1 MGKNSGMPY
10 ISPLRLPRAIW
21 MLGFVSLFMDISSE
35 LVHSLLPVFVTATL
49 GASVASLGFLE
60 GGAEAVAMIS
70 KMFSGVLS
78 DWMGK
83 RKVLAVIGYGLAAI
97 TKPMFP
103 LAQTVS
109 WVFAARYIDRIG
121 KGIRGAPRDALV
133 GDLAPP
139 ELRGAAYGLRQS
151 LDTVG
156 AFIGPLLAIGL
167 MLLFSNH
174 IHAVLWFAVFP
185 AFLAVGLLMFGVE
198 EPKKHAA
205 NGNKIPL
212 QLKDIRKLSNS
223 FWWVVIVG
231 GTLTLARFS
240 EAFLILR
247 AQNAGLSVTW
257 VPSVMIVMS
266 LVYALVAYPV
276 GILSDRIE
284 RRLILMIGVAFLV
297 AADVVL
303 ALSGSITG
311 VMGGVALWGLHMG
324 FTQGLL
330 AALVAD
336 TTQPELRGT
345 AFGFFNFASGI
356 LLLIASALAG
366 LLWEIIG
373 AQATFLAG
381 ACFSGL
387 AFVGLGFIT
396 IPVPTRNEQS

>member
-1 MGKNSGMPY
+1 M
-10 ISPLRLPRAIW
+10 PRAIW

-35 LVHSLLPVFVTATL
+35 LVHCLLPVFVTTTL

-60 GGAEAVAMIS
+60 GGAEAIAMIS

-97 TKPMFP
+97 TKPLFP

-109 WVFAARYIDRIG
+109 WVFAARFIDRIG

-167 MLLFSNH
+167 MLLLSNR

-198 EPKKHAA
+198 EPKHHAT
-205 NGNKIPL
+205 NGNKVPL
-212 QLKDIRKLSNS
+212 QLKEIRKLSKP
-223 FWWVVIVG
+223 FWRIVIVG

-247 AQNAGLSVTW
+247 GQNVGLSAAW
-257 VPSVMIVMS
+257 VPSVMILMS

-276 GILSDRIE
+276 GILSDRID
-284 RRLILMIGVAFLV
+284 RHFLLLIGVAFLV

-303 ALSGSITG
+303 ALSGSIMG

-330 AALVAD
+330 ATLVAD
-336 TTQPELRGT
+336 TTLPELRGA
-345 AFGFFNFASGI
+345 AFGFFNFVSGI
-356 LLLIASALAG
+356 LLLAASSLAG
-366 LLWEIIG
+366 LLWEAIG
-373 AQATFLAG
+373 SQATFLAG
-381 ACFSGL
+381 AGFSGL
-387 AFVGLGFIT
+387 AFVGFWFMT
-396 IPVPTRNEQS
+396 IPVPHRNEHE

>member
-1 MGKNSGMPY
+1 MVENIGMPPT
-10 ISPLRLPRAIW
+10 SPLRLPRAIW

-35 LVHSLLPVFVTATL
+35 LVHSLLPVFVTTTL

-60 GGAEAVAMIS
+60 GGAEAIAMIT

-109 WVFAARYIDRIG
+109 WVFAARFIDRIG

-167 MLLFSNH
+167 MLLLGNR
-174 IHAVLWFAVFP
+174 IHVVLWFAVFP

-198 EPKKHAA
+198 EPKQRAA
-205 NGNKIPL
+205 KGNKTPL
-212 QLKDIRKLSNS
+212 QLKDIRKLSQS
-223 FWWVVIVG
+223 FWWIVIVG

-247 AQNAGLSVTW
+247 AQSAGLPVAW

-266 LVYALVAYPV
+266 LVYALAAYPA
-276 GILSDRIE
+276 GILSDRID
-284 RRLILMIGVAFLV
+284 RRLILLIGVAFLV

-311 VMGGVALWGLHMG
+311 IMGGVALWGLHMG

-336 TTQPELRGT
+336 TTRPELRGT
-345 AFGFFNFASGI
+345 AFGFYNFASGI
-356 LLLIASALAG
+356 LLLAASALAG
-366 LLWEIIG
+366 LLWEAIG
-373 AQATFLAG
+373 SQATFLAG

-387 AFVGLGFIT
+387 AFAGFGFMT
-396 IPVPTRNEQS
+396 ILVPTRNG